1 MLMKNHTKDK
11 KAYEP
16 EPGEKDLDLLIKE
29 AGEEA
34 RGRKKKAMETHFH
47 KLHAAVCDQEFPLNP
62 AE

>member
-1 MLMKNHTKDK
+1 MGNLTRDEN
-11 KAYEP
+11 AYIP

-34 RGRKKKAMETHFH
+34 RERKKKAMKTHFH
-47 KLHAAVCDQEFPLNP
+47 KLHAAVFDQEPPLNL